1 MDSKPQHDFDYIS
14 DHESGQEGDFEAKSY
29 VSDSNYMIQ
38 NKQTLDE
45 FDDVDVNNQYL
56 QTTSKKNKNSLE
68 IKSKKNSD
76 KSPKKTSL
84 RFEENKDDY
93 LRAQD
98 DINEI
103 DEAIKHMSARQQ
115 FKKNNVLSMSTV
127 NTGTRNQ
134 ILSDL
139 HKDEESKKSDPKSE
153 GPVNDSVINHRSNE
167 ESEYELRHKRTF
179 NDNDNT

>member
-1 MDSKPQHDFDYIS
+1 
-14 DHESGQEGDFEAKSY
+14 
-29 VSDSNYMIQ
+29 
-38 NKQTLDE
+38 
-45 FDDVDVNNQYL
+45 
-56 QTTSKKNKNSLE
+56 
-68 IKSKKNSD
+68 
-76 KSPKKTSL
+76 
-84 RFEENKDDY
+84 
-93 LRAQD
+93 
-98 DINEI
+98 
-103 DEAIKHMSARQQ
+103 
-115 FKKNNVLSMSTV
+115 MSTV